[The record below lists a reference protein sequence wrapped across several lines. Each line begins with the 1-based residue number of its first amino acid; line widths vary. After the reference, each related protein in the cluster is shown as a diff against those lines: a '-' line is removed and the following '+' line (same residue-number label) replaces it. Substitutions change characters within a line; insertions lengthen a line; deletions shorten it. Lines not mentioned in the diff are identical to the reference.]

1 MSAERRAWWGRHLLF
16 GWVNLALATPVIYL
30 LLGLPLVLR
39 AHGWSGTEIGLLQ
52 LTGLPAVFKFAL
64 AIPVQRY
71 NPGRYHNW
79 AIGLC
84 LLLIA
89 LLVLIAWVQPL
100 GRPGVLFALALLV
113 SVLAAWADVPL
124 NALAIRLF
132 PEPERLRAGSVRSAA
147 LFAAAVVGGGLLLV
161 AQERW
166 GWALPFLIMAGMI
179 GAGLPGLL
187 LAERRRTD
195 APATPS
201 ATAVATIDWRGFF
214 HRAARL
220 WSCLLVS
227 LFPFIGAAWLYL
239 KPLLL
244 DQGMPAD
251 QVAWIVGVGGGILG
265 AVAGLVSVRLNR
277 VLGVRRSL
285 PLFSAVAVL
294 ALATLALLL
303 HTGAGPGA
311 LAMGAALIAIAMG
324 MLSALVFAL
333 VMYFARPQQRA
344 MDYGLQS
351 SLFTLSRLAVPVAA
365 GLLLDRLGAPGMVA
379 CLAVAMLAVL
389 VLATLAR
396 STIERCMLPP
406 YSADTPSP
414 AIGGRGYV

>member
-1 MSAERRAWWGRHLLF
+1 M
-16 GWVNLALATPVIYL
+16 
-30 LLGLPLVLR
+30 
-39 AHGWSGTEIGLLQ
+39 
-52 LTGLPAVFKFAL
+52 
-64 AIPVQRY
+64 
-71 NPGRYHNW
+71 
-79 AIGLC
+79 
-84 LLLIA
+84 
-89 LLVLIAWVQPL
+89 
-100 GRPGVLFALALLV
+100 
-113 SVLAAWADVPL
+113 
-124 NALAIRLF
+124 
-132 PEPERLRAGSVRSAA
+132 
-147 LFAAAVVGGGLLLV
+147 
-161 AQERW
+161 
-166 GWALPFLIMAGMI
+166 
-179 GAGLPGLL
+179 
-187 LAERRRTD
+187 
-195 APATPS
+195 
-201 ATAVATIDWRGFF
+201 
-214 HRAARL
+214 
-220 WSCLLVS
+220 S